1 MIQMPLRKIMR
12 SSVPPA
18 ILVLILLSALCLTA
32 ACTIPFLGDA
42 GSSDKRIDV
51 GIGTINRSVEKSYL
65 NMSMAQAML
74 LTEFIPGS
82 ELDRGT
88 IPIYYIQGVDL
99 DSSGNAARW
108 TFAVN
113 RSTGLMLMVLENND
127 LTEIPWTGGF
137 SDTPIHTD
145 QIISPEELFS
155 KNHDLIFSNPS
166 VTVSEQSE
174 LDLRDGIYTL
184 TLVSHGS
191 MRYLVF
197 DAVTGQPV
205 VLQ

>member
-1 MIQMPLRKIMR
+1 MR

-18 ILVLILLSALCLTA
+18 VLVLTLLSALCLTA

-42 GSSDKRIDV
+42 NSSDERIDV
-51 GIGTINRSVEKSYL
+51 GIGTINKSVEKSYL
-65 NMSMAQAML
+65 NMSTAQVML

-113 RSTGLMLMVLENND
+113 RSAGLMLMVLENGD
-127 LTEIPWTGGF
+127 LTEIPWGSGF
-137 SDTPIHTD
+137 SDTPLHTD
-145 QIISPEELFS
+145 QVIQPEELFS
-155 KNHDLIFSNPS
+155 KNHDVIFSDPS

-174 LDLRDGIYTL
+174 LDLRDGVYTL
-184 TLVSHGS
+184 TLVSDGS

-197 DAVTGQPV
+197 DAVTGKPV
-205 VLQ
+205 GL